1 MKKTRIT
8 LKAKVC
14 DDTWIFLSSLVHILF
29 NANNTALKPLT
40 SNLAKFTT
48 HH

>member
-1 MKKTRIT
+1 MING
-8 LKAKVC
+8 
-14 DDTWIFLSSLVHILF
+14 FFFLVHILF
-29 NANNTALKPLT
+29 NANNTALKPLR